1 MTAAVVLAAG
11 PGTRLG
17 DIGARMPKTMI
28 PVAGR
33 PYLEHLAGRLL
44 RAGLRP
50 VVVAVHHHADTILD
64 HFAGHAS
71 AAALRFVHTDQ
82 RGTGA
87 DLMQCLDAIPDAAFI
102 VWNGDTIVDLDL
114 PHLLVYGER
123 HPGSG
128 IIVLSQRPDAP
139 NRNAWY
145 VDTDGTVL
153 ATLEAAPAPPPP
165 AGYAWRGSSAGV
177 LLLTKSL
184 LDSYRSREAPDLYA
198 TILPS
203 LIGRRQLSAY
213 DNGDR
218 YFLDFGTPQALAR
231 LDHDQV
237 AGWTRSRSTGQPAP
251 PHPGR
256 LPIRV
261 HHGHACSSPAHDPKP
276 SRSRRTTPTKFL
288 RLVTAGR

>member
-1 MTAAVVLAAG
+1 
-11 PGTRLG
+11 
-17 DIGARMPKTMI
+17 
-28 PVAGR
+28 
-33 PYLEHLAGRLL
+33 
-44 RAGLRP
+44 
-50 VVVAVHHHADTILD
+50 VAVHHHADTVLD

-87 DLMQCLDAIPDAAFI
+87 DLMQCIDTIPDAAFI

-114 PHLLVYGER
+114 PHLLFYGEQ
-123 HPGSG
+123 HPDSG
-128 IIVLSQRPDAP
+128 IIVLTRRPDAP
-139 NRNAWY
+139 NHNAWY
-145 VDTDGTVL
+145 VDTDGAVL
-153 ATLEAAPAPPPP
+153 ATLEAAFAPPPP
-165 AGYAWRGSSAGV
+165 AGYAWRGSSTGV

-184 LDSYRSREAPDLYA
+184 LASYRPGEAPDLYA

-237 AGWTRSRSTGQPAP
+237 AGWIRSPL
-251 PHPGR
+251 PGNQ
-256 LPIRV
+256 
-261 HHGHACSSPAHDPKP
+261 
-276 SRSRRTTPTKFL
+276 RRPGPCI
-288 RLVTAGR
+288 AGAASDVGGAGGD